1 MIEYLDKIIGFTI
14 PFILIFIPIAMIVLI
29 VIKFFIDFVRLLF
42 GWLDIDDFNS
52 MWGGAGPDCT
62 IARWETAV

>member
-1 MIEYLDKIIGFTI
+1 MDKTIAYLFCVVIIGL
-14 PFILIFIPIAMIVLI
+14 PVAMILLTI
-29 VIKFFIDFVRLLF
+29 IKFFIDFARLLF

-62 IARWETAV
+62 TMRLVTAKEV